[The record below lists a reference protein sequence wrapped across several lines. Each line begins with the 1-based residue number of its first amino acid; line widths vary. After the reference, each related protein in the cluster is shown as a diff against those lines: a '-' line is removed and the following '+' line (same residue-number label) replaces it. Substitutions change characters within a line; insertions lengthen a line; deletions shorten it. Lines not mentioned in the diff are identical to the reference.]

1 MTTDAPRFAVAAS
14 ALILGA
20 SLVAAQTTPAPA
32 PVPTTTPAQTP
43 AAPPTAVT
51 PAATPAPAP
60 AAAPAAAD
68 NPFDQI
74 LNTTRPFAADN
85 RSAPS
90 KVTSATTKDC
100 VTTLALEGSMKLTI
114 DLKKMQGLSVNT
126 NLMISGGG
134 QSVQLEF
141 EGKDGTKSAAAADK
155 ALAALNDKCA
165 P

>member
-1 MTTDAPRFAVAAS
+1 MRMYAPYFAVTLIGL
-14 ALILGA
+14 ALGT
-20 SLVAAQTTPAPA
+20 SMGVAQTNPAPTPPAAPPAPA
-32 PVPTTTPAQTP
+32 APTATP
-43 AAPPTAVT
+43 AAPP
-51 PAATPAPAP
+51 AADAPAVS
-60 AAAPAAAD
+60 D

-74 LNTTRPFAADN
+74 LNTARPLAADN

-100 VTTLALEGSMKLTI
+100 VTTLALEGSVKLTI

-155 ALAALNDKCA
+155 ALTALNDKCN